1 MDKEWT
7 GETRRRREREDR
19 VLLVNS
25 REWLQVKYRG
35 GYVPHMSFLL
45 FLAHFTNT
53 RGRSRTDGCVST
65 QCFSNLRFKIG
76 IHAIDR
82 TRTLNFRKDSR

>member
-1 MDKEWT
+1 MDVWIKS
-7 GETRRRREREDR
+7 RRGRREGREKESIGP
-19 VLLVNS
+19 LLVNS

-65 QCFSNLRFKIG
+65 QCFSNLRVF
-76 IHAIDR
+76 
-82 TRTLNFRKDSR
+82 TS

>member
-1 MDKEWT
+1 M
-7 GETRRRREREDR
+7 
-19 VLLVNS
+19 LLVNS

-45 FLAHFTNT
+45 FLARFTNT

-65 QCFSNLRFKIG
+65 QCFSNLRVLRTVKIG
-76 IHAIDR
+76 TNRTDSNDR
-82 TRTLNFRKDSR
+82 VPGIFRNFGKKRSR